1 MSNNRHSDSILDRAD
16 HQTGMTVPEGF
27 FESFAARMKDSLPE
41 QPWEKESA
49 EVNVLPRSLWQ
60 RVRPYVYMAAM
71 FAGIWLLMNVS
82 TLLGTGGNIT
92 PADLSSPAAPSL
104 AELVGSDDNLFDE
117 YAVEAIDPID
127 IYNSLYDEGFDPV
140 NFSYNH

>member
-1 MSNNRHSDSILDRAD
+1 MSSNRHSDSILDRVD
-16 HQTGMTVPEGF
+16 RQTGMTVPDGY

-49 EVNVLPRSLWQ
+49 EANVLPSTVWQ
-60 RVRPYVYMAAM
+60 RIRPYVYMAAM

-82 TLLGTGGNIT
+82 TLLGTGGNIS
-92 PADLSSPAAPSL
+92 PADLSPSSPSL
-104 AELVGSDDNLFDE
+104 AEFMDRDDNMFDE
-117 YAVEAIDPID
+117 YAVETIDPID

-140 NFSYNH
+140 NLSYNQ

>member
-1 MSNNRHSDSILDRAD
+1 MSSNRHNDSILDRVD
-16 HQTGMTVPEGF
+16 RQTGMTVPDGY

-49 EVNVLPRSLWQ
+49 EVNVLPRTVWQ
-60 RVRPYVYMAAM
+60 RIRPYVYMAAM

-82 TLLGTGGNIT
+82 TLLGTGGNIS
-92 PADLSSPAAPSL
+92 PADLSPSSPTL
-104 AELVGSDDNLFDE
+104 AEFMDSDDSIFDE
-117 YAVEAIDPID
+117 YAVETIDPID

-140 NFSYNH
+140 NLSYNQ